1 MEVISEQIKVKMDP
15 APEVLLKA
23 HLIDSKEIITLEVY
37 RGEETPYYYV
47 GEGNYTAYVRI
58 GNESVMATATD
69 LKRLVLRGKNK
80 TYDSLV
86 TGYSFDDYFFS
97 KLKAAYYKKTKKS
110 MEMKDFELFGIVD
123 KSGML
128 TNAGA
133 LLADESPIYCSRL
146 FCTRWNGIDK
156 ASGVIDALDDGEYTG
171 SLILLLEEGMSFARR
186 NSKKM
191 WRKESDRRVEYPEYP
206 ERSIFEGLVNGLV
219 HRDYLDMGS
228 EVHIDIFDDRL
239 EIYSPGGMY
248 DGTLIQDRDIDN
260 VPSKRRNPVVADIFS
275 RLDYMERRGSGFK
288 KIMQAYEVE
297 PNYTEDKKPVFYSNA
312 TEFRVILKNLNFT
325 DEVLREENEVLDEV
339 LNEVLDSGR
348 TEMEIKVIKAILV
361 SPRIKQKELA
371 EQIGISVSTIQRTI
385 KNLVKEGKI
394 VRVDGKRDGYWKIL

>member
-58 GNESVMATATD
+58 GNESVIATATD

-86 TGYSFDDYFFS
+86 TDYSFDDYSFS

-110 MEMKDFELFGIVD
+110 MEMKDFESFGIVD

-156 ASGVIDALDDGEYTG
+156 ASGGIDALDDEEYTG

-339 LNEVLDSGR
+339 LNEVLDSRR

>member
-1 MEVISEQIKVKMDP
+1 M
-15 APEVLLKA
+15 
-23 HLIDSKEIITLEVY
+23 
-37 RGEETPYYYV
+37 
-47 GEGNYTAYVRI
+47 
-58 GNESVMATATD
+58 D
-69 LKRLVLRGKNK
+69 LKRLVLRGKNR

-86 TGYSFDDYFFS
+86 TDYNFDDYSFS
-97 KLKAAYYKKTKKS
+97 KLKSAYYKQTKKS
-110 MEMKDFELFGIVD
+110 MEIKDFESFGVID
-123 KSGML
+123 RNGML

-133 LLADESPIYCSRL
+133 LFADESPVYCSRL

-156 ASGVIDALDDGEYTG
+156 ASGVIDALDDEEYTG
-171 SLILLLEEGMSFARR
+171 SLILLLEEGMNFARR

-191 WRKESDRRVEYPEYP
+191 WKKESDRRVEYPEYP

-248 DGTLIQDRDIDN
+248 DGTLIQDRDIGN

-312 TEFRVILKNLNFT
+312 TEFRVILKNLNFK
-325 DEVLREENEVLDEV
+325 NEVLNEKNEV
-339 LNEVLDSGR
+339 LNEVLNSGR
-348 TEMEIKVIKAILV
+348 TEMEIKVIKKILY

-371 EQIGISVSTIQRTI
+371 EDVGASVSTVQRII
-385 KNLVKEGKI
+385 KKLVKEEKI
-394 VRVDGKRDGYWKIL
+394 VRMNGKRNGYWKVL

>member
-58 GNESVMATATD
+58 GNESVIATATD

-86 TGYSFDDYFFS
+86 TDYSFDDYSFS

-110 MEMKDFELFGIVD
+110 MEMKDFESFGIVD

-156 ASGVIDALDDGEYTG
+156 ASGVIDALDDEEYTG
-171 SLILLLEEGMSFARR
+171 SLILRLEEGMSFARR

-339 LNEVLDSGR
+339 LNEVLDSRR